1 MFEKAAA
8 SLAVKVNLEL
18 VARDAIKAVKRRD
31 VIVIVDVLRCS
42 SSILNAFANG
52 AEAVIP
58 AETLREAYD
67 LRRQHSEYLLAGERR
82 GLRPS
87 RFDLGNSPL
96 EFTREKVCGK
106 TLVFTTTSGTA
117 ALTRVKEAKWVLIGA
132 LLNAKSVAT
141 KAMKTAKREHTGV
154 SLVLSGRKGHFSLE
168 DFICAGAVVDSLS
181 GEEVILS
188 DASFAALLAF
198 RQTGNNLCASIMKG
212 EHAKH
217 LVELGFGED
226 VEFACQLDLLRIA
239 PAYRDGV
246 IKPLEMRKT

>member
-1 MFEKAAA
+1 
-8 SLAVKVNLEL
+8 LAVKVSLEL
-18 VARDAIKAVKRRD
+18 VARDAVKAVRRRD
-31 VIVIVDVLRCS
+31 VIVVVDVLRCS

-58 AETLREAYD
+58 TETLQEAYN
-67 LRRQHSEYLLAGERR
+67 LRRQHPEYLLAGERK
-82 GLRPS
+82 GLKPP

-96 EFTREKVCGK
+96 EFTHEKVCGK

-117 ALTRVKEAKWVLIGA
+117 ALTRAKEAKWVLIGA
-132 LLNAKSVAT
+132 LLNAKSVAA
-141 KAMKTAKREHTGV
+141 KAMETAKREHTGV

-198 RQTGNNLCASIMKG
+198 RQTSNDLYGNIMKG
-212 EHAKH
+212 EHARH
-217 LVELGFGED
+217 LVELGFVED
-226 VEFACQLDLLRIA
+226 VEFACQLDLLRIV

-246 IKPLEMRKT
+246 IRPLDMRKT